1 MILSDWR
8 GYDGWISKQ
17 AKEAILKELGYEFT
31 YKVEIRDVNKVED
44 NELLKLIKKYQH
56 DLNDYRLG

>member
-8 GYDGWISKQ
+8 GYGGWISKQ
-17 AKEAILKELGYEFT
+17 AKEAILKELGYGYT

-44 NELLKLIKKYQH
+44 NILIKTINKH
-56 DLNDYRLG
+56 NEDKI